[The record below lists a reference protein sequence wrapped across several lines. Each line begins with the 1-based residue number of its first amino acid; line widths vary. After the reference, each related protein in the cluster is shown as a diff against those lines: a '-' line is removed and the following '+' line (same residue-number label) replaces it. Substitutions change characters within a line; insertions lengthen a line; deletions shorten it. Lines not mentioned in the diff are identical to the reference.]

1 MFAENG
7 KISYRQLRRLYVFN
21 LLGVGTLVIPT
32 EIALLGKYGFVAIT
46 LGFVM
51 EVLFLA
57 AISKIK
63 KWYLKSKT
71 AGLVIY
77 VYEVLLGAFLAWVF
91 VDLIRYSLIPDEW
104 FAVVLIVILFIS
116 AYALSGGVECRA
128 RTYEIVFWF
137 ILVPLALMMAFA
149 LKDMHLK
156 YFEIHDE
163 MNIKNIL
170 YGAYVV
176 FATSTSLFN
185 IIFLE
190 GYDPKRIKRSVG
202 FSIITAYVIMMLLY
216 AVLLGN
222 FGKYALAEIKY
233 PAVVLMSNVSIKGSF
248 FKRTD
253 ALMLAVWFFTL
264 FSILNMTLFYGMELL
279 ERITQKRS
287 KKAHIAVTIAPT
299 FAAAV
304 IMEYGDGILKKY
316 IEFLMKAGIPVMI
329 AFVAIML
336 VSGCSAVELEE
347 RCFPM
352 LAGIDKK
359 DGQYEFYYSI
369 DNATEPVYAD
379 GIEEA
384 VNECESGL
392 SKTADTNHLKVLL
405 IGNELY
411 DDENSYAKLIQ
422 YLKDSSKFPRN
433 TYVCAVDDINK
444 TFENMGDYYEQ
455 LLEKQER
462 EEGLCLTTVGDIMDE
477 YTNGL

>member
-32 EIALLGKYGFVAIT
+32 EIAMLGKYGFIAIT
-46 LGFVM
+46 LGFIM
-51 EVLFLA
+51 SALFLMA
-57 AISKIK
+57 VSKIK
-63 KWYLKSKT
+63 KGYLKSKT
-71 AGLVIY
+71 AGAVIY
-77 VYEVLLGAFLAWVF
+77 AYEVLLGAFLAWIF
-91 VDLIRYSLIPDEW
+91 VDLIRYSLIPDEA
-104 FAVVLIVILFIS
+104 FAVVLAVILLIS

-128 RTYEIVFWF
+128 RTYEVVFWF
-137 ILVPLALMMAFA
+137 ILIPLMFMMAFA

-156 YFEIHDE
+156 YFEIHDK

-176 FATSTSLFN
+176 FVTSTSLFN

-190 GYDPKRIKRSVG
+190 GYDSKRIKKSARS
-202 FSIITAYVIMMLLY
+202 SLIITYVIMMSLY

-222 FGKYALAEIKY
+222 FGKYPLAEIKY
-233 PAVVLMSNVSIKGSF
+233 PAVTLMSNVSIKGSF
-248 FKRTD
+248 FKRAD

-264 FSILNMTLFYGMELL
+264 FSLLNMTLFYGMELL
-279 ERITQKRS
+279 KRITKKRC
-287 KKAHIAVTIAPT
+287 KKAHIAVTIALT
-299 FAAAV
+299 FIAAL

-329 AFVAIML
+329 AFVVIML

-369 DNATEPVYAD
+369 DNATEPVYAA

-384 VNECESGL
+384 VSGCESGL

-411 DDENSYAKLIQ
+411 DDKKSYAELIE
-422 YLKDSSKFPRN
+422 YIKDSRKFPRN
-433 TYVCAVDDINK
+433 TYVCAVDDINE

-462 EEGLCLTTVGDIMDE
+462 EDGLCLTTIGDMLDE

>member
-57 AISKIK
+57 AVSKIK

-163 MNIKNIL
+163 MNIKDIL

-185 IIFLE
+185 IIF
-190 GYDPKRIKRSVG
+190 PS
-202 FSIITAYVIMMLLY
+202 
-216 AVLLGN
+216 
-222 FGKYALAEIKY
+222 
-233 PAVVLMSNVSIKGSF
+233 
-248 FKRTD
+248 
-253 ALMLAVWFFTL
+253 
-264 FSILNMTLFYGMELL
+264 
-279 ERITQKRS
+279 
-287 KKAHIAVTIAPT
+287 
-299 FAAAV
+299 
-304 IMEYGDGILKKY
+304 
-316 IEFLMKAGIPVMI
+316 
-329 AFVAIML
+329 
-336 VSGCSAVELEE
+336 
-347 RCFPM
+347 
-352 LAGIDKK
+352 
-359 DGQYEFYYSI
+359 
-369 DNATEPVYAD
+369 
-379 GIEEA
+379 
-384 VNECESGL
+384 
-392 SKTADTNHLKVLL
+392 
-405 IGNELY
+405 
-411 DDENSYAKLIQ
+411 
-422 YLKDSSKFPRN
+422 
-433 TYVCAVDDINK
+433 
-444 TFENMGDYYEQ
+444 
-455 LLEKQER
+455 
-462 EEGLCLTTVGDIMDE
+462 
-477 YTNGL
+477 